1 MQVLWL
7 DPVTKEAKG
16 TLRLSEEEV
25 HGSVERIK
33 NKIAARLSVDAN
45 ARKTLKLYGEPLP
58 SGEMASYLPC
68 FQSNSPRFVFTYD
81 LLSRFSGSV
90 FVCVPGK
97 GTLVVDTTPN
107 MFVDEVAQV
116 VQDKTKIQRADLTM
130 QWGGRILKGY
140 RSLKSYGIAND
151 TTLNASFRLQGGA
164 AACQFADVSD
174 GTNLEMWLSSP
185 IAPKWRRYR
194 EGLNV

>member
-16 TLRLSEEEV
+16 TLRLSEEV
-25 HGSVERIK
+25 HRAGSVERIK
-33 NKIAARLSVDAN
+33 NNIAARLAVDAN
-45 ARKTLKLYGEPLP
+45 GRKTLKLYGEPLP
-58 SGEMASYLPC
+58 SGEIASYLPC

-107 MFVDEVAQV
+107 MLVDEVAQV
-116 VQDKTKIQRADLTM
+116 VQDKTNIPRVDLTVL
-130 QWGGRILKGY
+130 WGGRSLQGH
-140 RSLKSYGIAND
+140 RSLKAYGIVDDA
-151 TTLNASFRLQGGA
+151 TLNASFRLLGGSILPT
-164 AACQFADVSD
+164 CLFADVSD
-174 GTNLEMWLSSP
+174 GTNLELRLSSP
-185 IAPKWRRYR
+185 IGPKWRL
-194 EGLNV
+194 EC